1 MRIDLPIAGLVFSLG
16 ISCAGA
22 GPCSNDIEL
31 IANEMSQSDDP
42 DPTDSRSLG
51 AKPPPTGAVR
61 PKMRADPRFIA
72 AMDRARSLDA
82 EGNPACMKVVREI
95 KNLVSD

>member
-16 ISCAGA
+16 ISCADA

-31 IANEMSQSDDP
+31 IANEVSQSDDL
-42 DPTDSRSLG
+42 DSTDSRSLG
-51 AKPPPTGAVR
+51 AKPPHGAVR
-61 PKMRADPRFIA
+61 AKMRTDPRFIA

>member
-1 MRIDLPIAGLVFSLG
+1 MRIKLPIAGLVFSLG
-16 ISCAGA
+16 ISCADA
-22 GPCSNDIEL
+22 GPCSNDIEV

-42 DPTDSRSLG
+42 DPTDNRSLG
-51 AKPPPTGAVR
+51 AKPPHGVVR
-61 PKMRADPRFIA
+61 AKMRADPRFIA
-72 AMDRARSLDA
+72 AMDRARFLDA

>member
-1 MRIDLPIAGLVFSLG
+1 MRIDLPTVGLVLSIG
-16 ISCAGA
+16 VSCADA

-42 DPTDSRSLG
+42 DPTDNRSLG
-51 AKPPPTGAVR
+51 AKPPHGEVR
-61 PKMRADPRFIA
+61 GKMRADPRFIA

>member
-1 MRIDLPIAGLVFSLG
+1 MRRELPIAGLIFSLG
-16 ISCAGA
+16 ISCADA

-42 DPTDSRSLG
+42 DPTDNRSLG
-51 AKPPPTGAVR
+51 AKPPHGAVR
-61 PKMRADPRFIA
+61 AKMRADPRFIA

-82 EGNPACMKVVREI
+82 EGSPACMKVVREI
-95 KNLVSD
+95 KNLVND

>member
-1 MRIDLPIAGLVFSLG
+1 MRRELPIAGLVFSLG
-16 ISCAGA
+16 VSCADA
-22 GPCSNDIEL
+22 GPCSTDIEM
-31 IANEMSQSDDP
+31 IASEMSQSDDP
-42 DPTDSRSLG
+42 DSTDSRSLS
-51 AKPPPTGAVR
+51 ARPPHGAVR
-61 PKMRADPRFIA
+61 AKMRADPRFIA

>member
-16 ISCAGA
+16 ISCADA

-31 IANEMSQSDDP
+31 IANEMSQSDEP
-42 DPTDSRSLG
+42 DSRDKRSVG
-51 AKPPPTGAVR
+51 AKPPHGEVR
-61 PKMRADPRFIA
+61 GKMRADPRFIA

>member
-1 MRIDLPIAGLVFSLG
+1 M
-16 ISCAGA
+16 
-22 GPCSNDIEL
+22 
-31 IANEMSQSDDP
+31 Q
-42 DPTDSRSLG
+42 
-51 AKPPPTGAVR
+51 
-61 PKMRADPRFIA
+61 ADPRFIA

>member
-1 MRIDLPIAGLVFSLG
+1 MRIDLPIVGLVFSLG
-16 ISCAGA
+16 ISCADA
-22 GPCSNDIEL
+22 GPCSDDIEL

-51 AKPPPTGAVR
+51 AKPSHDAVR
-61 PKMRADPRFIA
+61 TKMRADPRFIA